1 MGLHTTYICLLVIAA
16 ADVTQCKHR
25 SVDSANGTKS
35 TEGLKLLQS
44 AHHKSKVPCHKTNIS
59 IRKRKL
65 LKVGDEVERAL
76 GKSGESLMSMSLH
89 APHSGKSPDLLV
101 PYEVRKG
108 VHGMGVFTTRPVEKG
123 QKLWVFNAKH
133 HVKIYKEDVPL
144 LHDLLRSKDP
154 NIAVWL
160 TRWTYASEYCENC
173 VLFEMDDGRY
183 MNDAKGPN
191 NNEVSDKGG
200 LVAKEYIPT
209 NTEILEDYDK
219 DGVAK
224 VPGWWQA
231 CGCQPVCGWWQQQC
245 WGNGLPSMDTPNR
258 QHAREMCVRLET
270 QLTET
275 HGCRRRQF

>member
-65 LKVGDEVERAL
+65 LKVVDEVERAL

-209 NTEILEDYDK
+209 LKSWKTTIKMELPKYLAGGKPVDASLYVGGGSNNAGAMVSHPWTPPTGSMHGK
-219 DGVAK
+219 
-224 VPGWWQA
+224 
-231 CGCQPVCGWWQQQC
+231 CVCGSKR
-245 WGNGLPSMDTPNR
+245 N
-258 QHAREMCVRLET
+258 
-270 QLTET
+270 
-275 HGCRRRQF
+275 